1 MSFIFSA
8 PVIIRHLWQLKTVVY
23 LHRCLIRAFILHML
37 SVVMLRSAYFIVML
51 SVIMMNAVMLSV
63 VGSFKLKLAL
73 MKRDRASIHCQ
84 GIIFY
89 MGLTLAEGQKLECF
103 E

>member
-1 MSFIFSA
+1 MRRAAFFI
-8 PVIIRHLWQLKTVVY
+8 I
-23 LHRCLIRAFILHML
+23 
-37 SVVMLRSAYFIVML
+37 ML

-63 VGSFKLKLAL
+63 EGSFKLKLAL
-73 MKRDRASIHCQ
+73 MKRDRANIHCQ
-84 GIIFY
+84 GITFY